1 MVARQPQAG
10 WHARVCFP
18 LSAVTWQ
25 GLCLRFCLLLLRPP
39 SPTTT
44 PPTLVPA
51 PLLLPLKNP
60 INARIRS
67 LCDALVWCFSVA
79 FCVCVCIRGF
89 YRKPESPSAVT
100 MTEAVSGK
108 ARQPPR
114 LTSSSQLIG
123 FVDQYRP
130 SPHRGAKIRIIN

>member
-1 MVARQPQAG
+1 MVARRPQAG

-18 LSAVTWQ
+18 LSAVTCH

-44 PPTLVPA
+44 PPTLVLA
-51 PLLLPLKNP
+51 PLLPLKNP
-60 INARIRS
+60 INARIRF
-67 LCDALVWCFSVA
+67 LRDALVCCFSVA

-89 YRKPESPSAVT
+89 YGKPESPSAVT

-108 ARQPPR
+108 ARQSPR
-114 LTSSSQLIG
+114 LTSSPQLIG

-130 SPHRGAKIRIIN
+130 SPHRRPKIRIIN